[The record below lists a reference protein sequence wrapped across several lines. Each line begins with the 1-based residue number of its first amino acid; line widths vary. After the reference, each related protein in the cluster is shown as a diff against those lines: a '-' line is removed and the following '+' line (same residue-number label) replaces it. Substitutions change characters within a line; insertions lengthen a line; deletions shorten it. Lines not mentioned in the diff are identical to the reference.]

1 MTLHCSAKA
10 EWNIWMR
17 TKAFMKWVLV
27 LAKGKVNEYR
37 GKKHPPLTYYWIRN
51 QTVL

>member
-1 MTLHCSAKA
+1 MTLHCSAWA
-10 EWNIWMR
+10 EWKTWIK

-27 LAKGKVNEYR
+27 LAKGKVNECA

-51 QTVL
+51 

>member
-1 MTLHCSAKA
+1 MTLHCSAWA
-10 EWNIWMR
+10 EWNTWIK

-27 LAKGKVNEYR
+27 LAEGKVNECA

-51 QTVL
+51 